1 MKKCKLS
8 LICIFPY
15 MDRILSAF
23 SLISTDSGFCPN
35 KGKYE
40 CFSVQFLSIETLGE
54 QTNFRSFRI
63 PEKAI

>member
-35 KGKYE
+35 KGNTNT
-40 CFSVQFLSIETLGE
+40 FLS
-54 QTNFRSFRI
+54 SF
-63 PEKAI
+63 